1 MIRLLIA
8 EPVKLTMPRISSD
21 LFKEILKN
29 DGFEYVVKSRSSIP
43 IDIDLPNIPSWHA
56 DEFEERREWLPDTT
70 VICFE
75 SKGSKYKMLRNMG
88 DADCNDGNFGAV
100 YDENNKQI
108 INLISSGD
116 METTIESLKTDDKKL
131 DDNFIEKLSSYLT
144 CFETVLQNQTELE
157 YLIFKILVENQCT
170 YDLSVI
176 EDWCDAHDAY
186 DDEEDDEKVD
196 NNDSEKK

>member
-1 MIRLLIA
+1 
-8 EPVKLTMPRISSD
+8 MPRISSD
-21 LFKEILKN
+21 IFKEMLKK
-29 DGFEYVVKSRSSIP
+29 DGFKYVVKSRSSEP
-43 IDIDLPNIPSWHA
+43 ININLPNIPSWHK

-75 SKGSKYKMLRNMG
+75 SKGLNYKMLRNMG

-100 YDENNKQI
+100 YDGNNEI
-108 INLISSGD
+108 IVNLISSGD

-131 DDNFIEKLSSYLT
+131 GDDFVEKLSPYLT
-144 CFETVLQNQTELE
+144 CFETILQNKTELE

-186 DDEEDDEKVD
+186 DDEEEEVEKVD
-196 NNDSEKK
+196 NNEDEK